1 MAGNPAGAAN
11 GNPAGGAAGAAN
23 GADGMGEMASRTGNA
38 GQRGA
43 PAQGQAGAQQR
54 GGMANRQAA
63 GSGASPPPDLPDGS
77 DDDVLARQLRE
88 AAQSEP
94 DPELRAKLWR
104 EYRRY
109 KGLPEPSGGAASG
122 AAQGKGG

>member
-11 GNPAGGAAGAAN
+11 GNPAGAAGAD
-23 GADGMGEMASRTGNA
+23 GADGTGDMASRSGDA
-38 GQRGA
+38 ARRGA
-43 PAQGQAGAQQR
+43 AAQGQADPQQR

-109 KGLPEPSGGAASG
+109 KGLPEPVGGAAGG
-122 AAQGKGG
+122 AAQGKGGG